1 MADKIKEKMAALR
14 LEAEQALDRA
24 LEAEK
29 RVKEV
34 TRTVAILQH
43 TVTQSA
49 YFLLF
54 LYPSPWPCCTN

>member
-34 TRTVAILQH
+34 TRTVATIQH
-43 TVTQSA
+43 TVT
-49 YFLLF
+49 
-54 LYPSPWPCCTN
+54 